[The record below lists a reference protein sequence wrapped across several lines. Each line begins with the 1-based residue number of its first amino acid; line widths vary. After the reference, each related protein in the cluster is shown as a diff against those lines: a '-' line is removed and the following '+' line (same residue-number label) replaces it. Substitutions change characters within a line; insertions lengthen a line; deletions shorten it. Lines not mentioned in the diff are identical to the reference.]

1 MKTMTKKGFVLVE
14 TLIVAVFVMGI
25 FIFVYRNSIPMM
37 GEYEKLQNFD
47 DVDSVYAADMMK
59 RMVTNYLDFDEIEAG
74 LQSTTYMDVSNCNN
88 TLYYTDPN
96 YCTKLKKSLHIAA
109 DDIVILT
116 KYNLSSALQ
125 GTSTTFRTV
134 VDEDEYFDSG
144 KLSNFRLY
152 LKSVPDNESFYDPTD
167 VANKATGVYRLF
179 ISRTVPQV
187 DGTTVTKYANIGIY
201 KSNYV
206 G

>member
-1 MKTMTKKGFVLVE
+1 MKTLTKKGFVLVE
-14 TLIVAVFVMGI
+14 TLIVAVFVIGI

-59 RMVTNYLDFDEIEAG
+59 RMVTNYLDFSQIEAG
-74 LQSTTYMDVSNCNN
+74 LQSSTYMDISNCNN
-88 TLYYTDPN
+88 TNYYTDAN
-96 YCTKLKKSLHIAA
+96 YCQKLKKSLHIAA
-109 DDIVILT
+109 DDVVILT
-116 KYNLSSALQ
+116 RYNLSSTLQ
-125 GTSTTFRTV
+125 NSTSSFRKTV
-134 VDEDEYFDSG
+134 KEDEYFDSG
-144 KLSNFRLY
+144 KLSNFRSY
-152 LKSVPDNESFYDPTD
+152 LDSVPDNENFYDPSD